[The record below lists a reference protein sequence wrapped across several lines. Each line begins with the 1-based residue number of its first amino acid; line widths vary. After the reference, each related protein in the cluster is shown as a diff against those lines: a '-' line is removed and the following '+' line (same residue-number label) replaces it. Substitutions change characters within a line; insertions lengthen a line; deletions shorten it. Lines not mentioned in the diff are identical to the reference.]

1 MYRIHRAVSSLV
13 LVVAL
18 LPIKLHADSGTG
30 ATIQVSGY
38 YKNFLASTRALAS
51 YPPQQNYWVDFNR
64 LRLEFKGDITDTT
77 RFNVQYD
84 NEFSFGD
91 YLKTNQFIAQKN
103 LTSDNYFNLYQTYV
117 DNNSVY
123 ARHGLYR
130 AYVDTSVGQVDIR
143 TGRQRVAWGSGLF
156 WSPVDIINPF
166 NPTQIER
173 EERTGVD
180 AILADWNNGELS
192 RLSIVYAAHSAPT
205 RATTAFRWRS
215 NLSGFDIG
223 LTGGHFRND
232 DMVGLDFAGQWH
244 SIGLRGEWT
253 KTSSPV
259 DGNYQRAVLS
269 GDYTAPSSLS
279 IFLELYYN
287 GQGKS
292 DPASYQ
298 FTRLFS
304 GEIQS
309 LARRYLG
316 MMVGYDFTPLLK
328 WKNYYIHNFDD
339 GSGFLY
345 SRLVYSSSANAEWSA
360 GSQMFS
366 GNTGSEYGAFENI
379 ALIQYQR
386 YF

>member
-1 MYRIHRAVSSLV
+1 MCRIYHAVLGFV
-13 LVVAL
+13 LLNAL
-18 LPIKLHADSGTG
+18 LSIEVRADSGSGT
-30 ATIQVSGY
+30 AIQVSGY
-38 YKNFLASTRALAS
+38 YKNFLASSRTLAL
-51 YPPQQNYWVDFNR
+51 YPPQTNYWVDFNR
-64 LRLEFKGDITDTT
+64 LRLEFKGNINNT
-77 RFNVQYD
+77 RYNVQYD

-91 YLKTNQFIAQKN
+91 YLKTSQFIAQKN
-103 LTSDNYFNLYQTYV
+103 LISDNYFNLYQTYV

-130 AYVDTSVGQVDIR
+130 AYIDNSIGAVDIR
-143 TGRQRVAWGSGLF
+143 SGRQRVAWGSGLF

-166 NPTQIER
+166 DPTQIER

-180 AILADWNNGELS
+180 AILADCNYGELS
-192 RLSIVYAAHSAPT
+192 RLSLVYAAHSTPT
-205 RATTAFRWRS
+205 RATTAFRWRN

-253 KTSSPV
+253 QTSSPV
-259 DGNYQRAVLS
+259 DGGYQRAVLS

-298 FTRLFS
+298 FTRLFN

-309 LARRYLG
+309 LAQRYLG
-316 MMVGYDFTPLLK
+316 MMVGYDFTPVLK

-345 SRLVYSSSANAEWSA
+345 SRLIYSSSENEEWSA
-360 GSQMFS
+360 GAQMFA

-379 ALIQYQR
+379 NLIQYQR